1 MKRENLLRGSEE
13 DFSGVAPATKS
24 QRSGKLKRSPA
35 DPEVVGTSQEDE
47 LGRLTR
53 LGFSTLAECFLSI
66 PKSYID
72 FTRPIDTIT
81 PKLVA
86 YVERTGKFK
95 AYLVLRPIG
104 VEMFDAVGSPTRRMA
119 SSVRTRINCR
129 DARGNVVPVTIF
141 GSAFAW
147 QGLIDGLMTGS
158 YDEGKLHLHGTLRVF
173 KGSLGMDS
181 PSLVPPLSRGKI
193 VPVYAGKAGQVSGER
208 LGAAI
213 IRAAKLI
220 RDAEII
226 MLAQAGLRESEF
238 RQVVNAEAL
247 PMACPEINEPI
258 DLLESL
264 HFPQTVAEGLAASDV
279 ARRLAAEAVVRRA
292 VAAKTRLP
300 VPGSS
305 VVITNDAINRL
316 VAGLPYKLTGD
327 QLQAIEEI
335 VRDIRSPYA
344 MNRLLSGD
352 VGTGKS
358 LAFQVP
364 AVAAL
369 QAGSN
374 VAILVPSQLLVA
386 QMAAELKSLFKLS
399 DMQVVQITGDQK
411 PGAVSGPAIYVGST
425 ALINFAKKRKLKF
438 SFLVVDEQH
447 KFSVEQKSALSDR
460 NTNVLEA
467 TATAIPR
474 SLALV
479 HFGGMDVSILRQC
492 PVVKD
497 IRTRLAGDYQEEQ
510 VKGFLEKVVAA
521 GGQVAVVYPLVVAS
535 AGAAEGDQTDSV
547 IQAGEEWAA
556 RFPNLRVAV
565 LHGKTKDKDA
575 VISAMKDRQVD
586 ILISS
591 LVIEVGVTLPSLK
604 AIVVQNADRFGVA
617 QLHQLR
623 GRVARK
629 GGRGYMFLM
638 TPLLTQDGA
647 APDSEETLERLALVE
662 RCSDGFELA
671 EADMDMRGFGD
682 VADDS
687 TMQAGNARALFHNA
701 KISTADIE
709 QSAKRIGLAL

>member
-1 MKRENLLRGSEE
+1 MRRQNLLRALPEE
-13 DFSGVAPATKS
+13 GADDSLAAAARRP
-24 QRSGKLKRSPA
+24 GKLKKGPA
-35 DPEVVGTSQEDE
+35 DPQVLSVNQEDE

-66 PKSYID
+66 PKAYND
-72 FTRPIDTIT
+72 FTRPIDAIT
-81 PKLVA
+81 PSLVA
-86 YVERTGKFK
+86 YVERAGKFK
-95 AYLVLRPIG
+95 AYLVLTPVS
-104 VEMFDAVGSPTRRMA
+104 VEMFDAVGSSTRRLA
-119 SSVRTRINCR
+119 AAVRTKINCR
-129 DARGNVVPVTIF
+129 DARGSSVPVTIF
-141 GSAFAW
+141 GSAFPW
-147 QGLIDGLMTGS
+147 QGLIEALTSGD
-158 YDEGKLHLHGTLRVF
+158 YDEGRLHLHGTLRVF
-173 KGSLGMDS
+173 RGSLSLDS

-238 RQVVNAEAL
+238 KQVVNAEPL
-247 PMACPEINEPI
+247 PIACPEINEPI

-264 HFPQTVAEGLAASDV
+264 HFPQTVAEGLAASNV
-279 ARRLAAEAVVRRA
+279 ARRLAAETVVRRA

-305 VVITNDAINRL
+305 VVITNDAVDRL
-316 VAGLPYKLTGD
+316 VGGLPYQLTGD
-327 QLQAIEEI
+327 QLQSIDEI
-335 VRDIRSPYA
+335 IRDVRSPYA

-358 LAFQVP
+358 IAFQVP

-369 QAGSN
+369 QAGAN

-386 QMAAELKSLFKLS
+386 QMASELKTLFKLG
-399 DMQVVQITGDQK
+399 DHQVLQITSDQK
-411 PGAVSGPAIYVGST
+411 PGPVSGPAIYVGST

-438 SFLVVDEQH
+438 ALVVIDEQH
-447 KFSVEQKSALSDR
+447 KFSVEQKSALTDR

-497 IRTRLAGDYQEEQ
+497 IRTRLTGDFQEDQ
-510 VKGFLEKVVAA
+510 VQSFLEKVVSA
-521 GGQVAVVYPLVVAS
+521 GGQAAVVYPLVVAS
-535 AGAAEGDQTDSV
+535 AGASDSDQTDSV
-547 IQAGEEWAA
+547 IRAGEEWAA
-556 RFPNLRVAV
+556 RFPSLRVAV
-565 LHGKTKDKDA
+565 LHGKTKDKDS
-575 VISAMKDRQVD
+575 VITAMKHRQVD

-604 AIVVQNADRFGVA
+604 AIVVRNADRFGVA

-638 TPLLTQDGA
+638 TPLLTQEGPL
-647 APDSEETLERLALVE
+647 PDSEETLERLALVE

-709 QSAKRIGLAL
+709 QSAKRIGLTL